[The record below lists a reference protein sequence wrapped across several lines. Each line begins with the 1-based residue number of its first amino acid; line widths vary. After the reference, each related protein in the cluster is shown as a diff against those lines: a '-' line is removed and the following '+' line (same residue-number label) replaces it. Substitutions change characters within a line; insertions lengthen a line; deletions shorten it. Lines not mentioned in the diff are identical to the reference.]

1 MEKLKHKVRS
11 DVFESL
17 IDGKNI
23 FVKYRS
29 DISITYGCI
38 YSEYKVV
45 IINSFM

>member
-29 DISITYGCI
+29 DISTYNLWM
-38 YSEYKVV
+38 YL
-45 IINSFM
+45 

>member
-23 FVKYRS
+23 FEIPQQY
-29 DISITYGCI
+29 I
-38 YSEYKVV
+38 YNLWMYL
-45 IINSFM
+45 